1 MREME
6 RNKELLPKLQAEQMT
21 LQKKMAARA
30 RVAEMFGLK
39 GGEGLRGKSVE
50 ELKGLVANFKERFG
64 TTDLSKE
71 QKKMLLESGFFK
83 KTLFGGGVSELAG
96 GFNVSNLRRMQQLN
110 NVMNKDDSGMKQA
123 DAQLTEFIST
133 IQAVNGE
140 LKNLKKEVETQQN
153 QGGSTTQLNQTDNS
167 RHEYQSAPVHIMQ
180 GRNATANVSPW

>member
-1 MREME
+1 
-6 RNKELLPKLQAEQMT
+6 
-21 LQKKMAARA
+21 MAARA

-96 GFNVSNLRRMQQLN
+96 GFNLSNLRRMQSLAN
-110 NVMNKDDSGMKQA
+110 TMNQDDSSMKQA
-123 DAQLTEFIST
+123 DAQLTEFIDT
-133 IQAVNGE
+133 IKAVNGE
-140 LKNLKKEVETQQN
+140 LKNLKKETENAATN
-153 QGGSTTQLNQTDNS
+153 TGSTTQLNQTDNS
-167 RHEYQSAPVHIMQ
+167 RHEYQSTPVHIMQ
-180 GRNATANVSPW
+180 GRNAFANASPW